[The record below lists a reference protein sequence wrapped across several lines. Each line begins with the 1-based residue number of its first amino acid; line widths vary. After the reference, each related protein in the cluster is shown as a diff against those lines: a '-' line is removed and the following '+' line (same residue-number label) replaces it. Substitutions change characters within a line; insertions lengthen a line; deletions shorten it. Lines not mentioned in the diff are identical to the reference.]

1 MPSSG
6 QSKTSRGGKEDQ
18 NDGRISDS
26 AQEVINEKLFRE
38 MSDMRQSM
46 DERFKIMQDSM
57 QAGFNSMIQM
67 FSVRDGFSPAV
78 QWKTPPKE
86 NPDTGKK
93 ESVNLAEHYEDDIS
107 PPRKEETSSKRPERL
122 SISYQKAALMQ
133 NAMDSSTKRIE
144 YTKKTPDTTSI
155 RLGNFSERDIVD
167 WFNQWADAI
176 AEDPGYPFSFAG
188 SISRHI
194 KMKMITVNDIEGGL
208 QEINAA
214 GMPEL
219 LKWLCV
225 CIRPIDNISFINS
238 LDRNVFFRSK
248 PDFVLTERN
257 HRDFFENI
265 KTYNR
270 DFCCLLDLLMD
281 SLLETQE
288 YPPMSAKEGEGIL
301 FVYLKKIP
309 CDYGWAVWRDMP
321 KEKKY
326 KTFSEFLT
334 EFMKICQKHRT
345 LSEGTQKLSHVVNY
359 KKWKTN
365 FKGNNFDI
373 KPFEDN
379 RSKRFNDQRNGRT
392 DERPGH
398 RLSAM
403 ERRKYQSNPE
413 EDYYYRNSAD
423 EYQDEENAFLYPDI
437 YPQEE
442 YFDYDQD
449 SNSLREKDNK
459 KIVDTDEDP
468 EERPEEA
475 RLNALMQGPN
485 RFGPKPSFPSNR
497 PQTSPAAGPVPMRRP
512 PPVPGVCFEIFKS
525 GTCEAHKMGRC
536 NYDHSAPALAAYVK
550 KNQDI
555 MDNYLANNGGNS
567 KPRA

>member
-1 MPSSG
+1 MS
-6 QSKTSRGGKEDQ
+6 EFEE
-18 NDGRISDS
+18 RI
-26 AQEVINEKLFRE
+26 
-38 MSDMRQSM
+38 
-46 DERFKIMQDSM
+46 DERFKILETTIRESLQATLKDS
-57 QAGFNSMIQM
+57 FESMFQL
-67 FSVRDGFSPAV
+67 FSQKAILSPTV
-78 QWKTPPKE
+78 EWKTPLKE
-86 NPDTGKK
+86 NPDTIKK
-93 ESVNLAEHYEDDIS
+93 ESVNLAEHYEDDIL
-107 PPRKEETSSKRPERL
+107 PLKKEEASSKIKERL
-122 SISYQKAALMQ
+122 SISFQKAALMQ
-133 NAMDSSTKRIE
+133 NAMDSSAKKIE

-155 RLGNFSERDIVD
+155 RLGTFTERDIVD

-176 AEDPGYPFSFAG
+176 AEDPQYPFSFAG

-219 LKWLCV
+219 LKWLCA

-281 SLLETQE
+281 SLLDTQE
-288 YPPMSAKEGEGIL
+288 HPPMTAKEGEGIL
-301 FVYLKKIP
+301 FVYFKKIP

-334 EFMKICQKHRT
+334 EFMKICQKHRI

-359 KKWKTN
+359 KKWKAN
-365 FKGNNFDI
+365 SKGNNFDV

-379 RSKRFNDQRNGRT
+379 RYKRFNDQRNRRPE
-392 DERPGH
+392 ERPGH
-398 RLSAM
+398 QLSAL
-403 ERRKYQSNPE
+403 ERRRYQSDPE
-413 EDYYYRNSAD
+413 EDFYYRNSTD
-423 EYQDEENAFLYPDI
+423 EYQDEENIPHYQDLH
-437 YPQEE
+437 PQEE
-442 YFDYDQD
+442 YIEYDQD
-449 SNSLREKDNK
+449 SNALREKENK
-459 KIVDTDEDP
+459 KIVDTDEDQ
-468 EERPEEA
+468 EERPDEA
-475 RLNALMQGPN
+475 RLNAFMQGPN

-497 PQTSPAAGPVPMRRP
+497 PQISPAAGPVPMRRP

-536 NYDHSAPALAAYVK
+536 NYDHSASAMAAYQK
-550 KNQDI
+550 KNQEI
-555 MDNYLANNGGNS
+555 IDNYLASNGGNS